1 MTMCARISA
10 TAGSLVRGP
19 RNTVVVSGATATF
32 TCATGLN
39 IDRLCWERYVREGN
53 KPIWITVCNTLACRS
68 RYSVHTSVDTRFR
81 QHSLT
86 IDSCN
91 ATDSIRYRCGECE
104 SRPGKQTARLVVIGI
119 VFTLLFN
126 AIFRIIVLLSA

>member
-1 MTMCARISA
+1 MCARISA

-19 RNTVVVSGATATF
+19 RNTVVVSGATATL
-32 TCATGLN
+32 TCGTRLN
-39 IDRLCWERYVREGN
+39 IEGLCWERYVREGN

-91 ATDSIRYRCGECE
+91 ATDSIRYRCGECR
-104 SRPGKQTARLVVIGI
+104 SRQKLTARLVVIGI